1 MGRVRIP
8 PWLIF
13 TGILATAV
21 VVVGGWY
28 LLQPS
33 GKAPNFSLIDLDG
46 NTFQLIDFKGKVV
59 IIDFMATWCGP
70 CKISMPGLKAI
81 YEELEGQ
88 IIMISIDVDPIHET
102 EQILRDWMNGWKAS
116 WMHTRDMADP
126 PVSQLYDVTG
136 IPTYVIVDKK
146 GYVRYR
152 HVGLTPEEKLSNEI
166 MALLKE

>member
-1 MGRVRIP
+1 MLGRLRIP

-13 TGILATAV
+13 TGILATV
-21 VVVGGWY
+21 VFGGWY

-70 CKISMPGLKAI
+70 CKVSMPGLKAI
-81 YEELEGQ
+81 YEEFEGQ

-102 EQILRDWMNGWKAS
+102 EQILRDWMNGWEAS
-116 WMHTRDMADP
+116 WMHARDTADP

-146 GYVRYR
+146 GDVRYR
-152 HVGLTPEEKLSNEI
+152 HVGLTPEEKLFNEI
-166 MALLKE
+166 MALLK